1 MMRSKV
7 HSVRERVAALRAA
20 LLAPTPEGLEAELPS
35 LQLALEDLAAAER
48 PDLAELRALARDLKN
63 AQTLID
69 HGLGTQQGLARLL
82 AASLG
87 GYQPDGE
94 PAPLTAAGTIAVEG

>member
-1 MMRSKV
+1 MHSKV

-35 LQLALEDLAAAER
+35 LRLALKDLAAAEH
-48 PDLAELRALARDLKN
+48 PDPRELGALARDLHN
-63 AQTLID
+63 AQVLIE

-94 PAPLTAAGTIAVEG
+94 PVPLAAAGTIAVEG